1 MSDDRFG
8 DLGRPP
14 ERERRSAAERF
25 ADLDVTSPEPDAGPP
40 APPKPSGRYT
50 WVVGIVFLI
59 AIAAASLNAIRTEGP
74 GVLGP
79 EPGQRL
85 PVFAAPAAAAGLEKD
100 ANVQQRGART
110 ACDVVGRDVVNL
122 CRLARRGPVVVTFMF
137 TRFADCAPQLDRVE
151 RARARVPGVTFVGV
165 IVREPPGAAQRLVRE
180 RGWGYP
186 VALDRDGQVSN
197 VFGIGGCPTTVF
209 ADRGGKVRATRIGQ
223 LDEAAIVR
231 EARALLAPA
240 RR

>member
-1 MSDDRFG
+1 VAHPLERDR
-8 DLGRPP
+8 LGRRAVLVGVEADLAEEDAVGPRDRLLA
-14 ERERRSAAERF
+14 ELDGLAARVAVAERAQAL
-25 ADLDVTSPEPDAGPP
+25 AD
-40 APPKPSGRYT
+40 GR
-50 WVVGIVFLI
+50 
-59 AIAAASLNAIRTEGP
+59 
-74 GVLGP
+74 
-79 EPGQRL
+79 
-85 PVFAAPAAAAGLEKD
+85 
-100 ANVQQRGART
+100 RGA
-110 ACDVVGRDVVNL
+110 
-122 CRLARRGPVVVTFMF
+122 ARRGPVVVTFMF